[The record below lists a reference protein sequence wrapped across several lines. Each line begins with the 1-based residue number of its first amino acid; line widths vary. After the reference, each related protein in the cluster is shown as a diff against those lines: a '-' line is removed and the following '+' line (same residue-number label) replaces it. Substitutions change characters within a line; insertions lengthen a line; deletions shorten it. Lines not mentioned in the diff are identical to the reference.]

1 MKTNWKSQ
9 LPTLTVVLAMW
20 ALAAWAWPRVPDQ
33 MPVHF
38 NLAGVADRAGSRA
51 EGLLLL
57 PSAVSVLYALLLI
70 WPRVDPRR
78 GTFALFARPFA
89 LVRLTVFALFLLVYG
104 SLVAIALGRPVKVDS
119 IISVAGAI
127 AIVLLG
133 NYLPKIQPNWI
144 IGVRTPW
151 TLSSDLA
158 WRRTHRLAGP
168 LFVVTGLVSLVA
180 ALFRPAVAAYLM
192 LSLIVVTAVISATY
206 SYLVWRQDPAR
217 ASH

>member
-1 MKTNWKSQ
+1 MKTNWKAE
-9 LPTLTVVLAMW
+9 LPTLIVIVLMW
-20 ALAAWAWPRVPDQ
+20 GLAAWAWPRVPAP

-38 NLAGVADRAGSRA
+38 DLAGTADRFGSRT

-57 PSAVSVLYALLLI
+57 PVLVTFLYALLLV
-70 WPRVDPRR
+70 WPRLDPRR
-78 GTFALFARPFA
+78 GTFALFARPYA
-89 LVRLTVFALFLLVYG
+89 LVRLTVFGLFLLVYAG
-104 SLVAIALGRPVKVDS
+104 LVATALGRPVKIDS
-119 IISVAGAI
+119 IISIAAAI

-168 LFVVTGLVSLVA
+168 LFVAAGFLSLAV
-180 ALFRPAVAAYLM
+180 ALFRPAAAAYVM
-192 LSLIVVTAVISATY
+192 LSLVVVTAVISAIY

-217 ASH
+217 S

>member
-1 MKTNWKSQ
+1 MKTNWKAE
-9 LPTLTVVLAMW
+9 LPTLIVIVLMW
-20 ALAAWAWPRVPDQ
+20 GLAAWAWPRVPAP

-38 NLAGVADRAGSRA
+38 DLAGTADRFGSRT

-57 PSAVSVLYALLLI
+57 PIVVSFLYALLLV
-70 WPRVDPRR
+70 WPRLDPRR
-78 GTFALFARPFA
+78 GTFALFARPYA
-89 LVRLTVFALFLLVYG
+89 LVRLTVFTLFLLVYS
-104 SLVAIALGRPVKVDS
+104 SLVATALGRPVRVDS
-119 IISVAGAI
+119 IISVAAAI

-168 LFVVTGLVSLVA
+168 LLVA
-180 ALFRPAVAAYLM
+180 AGFLSLAVALFRPDAATYVM
-192 LSLIVVTAVISATY
+192 LSLLVVTAVISAIY

-217 ASH
+217 S